1 MLNQR
6 LIIIL
11 FCILFAIQIAFGVI
25 FFMSTNKD
33 NKNNTAPTANTN
45 RAVGQQSNANA
56 SESKEQ
62 RYEGLNKQISD
73 ASKTCD
79 EVLNFSNISEKSLSS
94 LMHKQNIIELVGDYF
109 SCEAAGS
116 ADFSKCD
123 ALKNIDKKIY
133 QRCVGGSVFMQ
144 MIKEECSDE
153 SIKRCKNSGAL
164 KESECSADIC
174 EVAFDGKT
182 GICEQVKKDAGGEA
196 ESYQS
201 CLSIA
206 KNDVN
211 SCNGLET
218 SSKNACA
225 DEYYRVSAIK
235 NNDTGLADKIS
246 NAPRKLMVRA
256 FIDKNFS
263 CAQEFAKFTKES
275 PDSETYRIDC
285 LHSLTGDYNEALKE
299 VKKLEKEIKGQ

>member
-11 FCILFAIQIAFGVI
+11 LCVLFAIQIAFGVL
-25 FFMSTNKD
+25 FFASTKKENKNSAALTNKTAEHPS
-33 NKNNTAPTANTN
+33 NNNSSGTT
-45 RAVGQQSNANA
+45 
-56 SESKEQ
+56 KEQ
-62 RYEGLNKQISD
+62 RYDDVNKQISE

-79 EVLNFSNISEKSLSS
+79 EVLGFSNITEKSLSP

-109 SCEAAGS
+109 SCEAAS
-116 ADFSKCD
+116 STDISKCD
-123 ALKNIDKKIY
+123 ALKNIDHKVY
-133 QRCVGGSVFMQ
+133 QRCAGGNIFMQ
-144 MIKEECSDE
+144 MIKEKCSDE

-182 GICEQVKKDAGGEA
+182 GICEEVKKDAGGEA

-206 KNDVN
+206 KNDIN
-211 SCNGLET
+211 SCNGLDT
-218 SSKNACA
+218 SSKNACM
-225 DEYYRVSAIK
+225 DEYYRVSAVK
-235 NNDTGLADKIS
+235 NNDSSLADKI
-246 NAPRKLMVRA
+246 NNTPRKLAVRA
-256 FIDKNFS
+256 FIDKSFS
-263 CAQEFAKFTKES
+263 CSQEFAKFAKES

-299 VKKLEKEIKGQ
+299 AKKLEQEIKGQ